1 MELCSISRGSMD
13 GRGVWGRMDT
23 QICMAESPLCC
34 SPEAITTWFVNWLY
48 AIQNKK
54 FKKKRAMFLVSA
66 LELNQ
71 EKKEESIQ
79 RN

>member
-1 MELCSISRGSMD
+1 
-13 GRGVWGRMDT
+13 
-23 QICMAESPLCC
+23 MAESPLCC